1 MSIETEAYLDDYVF
15 VEDNILIEFNK
26 FVKRN
31 QNNQNQV

>member
-26 FVKRN
+26 FVKKEPE
-31 QNNQNQV
+31 